1 VTCPDRVET
10 LGTAREAVEVVD
22 IELAEALLGQ
32 LLISFGCG
40 AVATRDEVAEYF
52 LLEGALASYR
62 GDDDGLREA
71 FRSASA
77 VSEYF
82 WLASLGAAMQERFVA
97 ARETSPEMGKVRFE
111 PLLDGHALF
120 VDGTP
125 WGDPALVNVTEGLH
139 LLQVGEGERVVFAAV
154 VSVPAG
160 GQHVVEHEL
169 QPWRPPTSGEGEVID
184 TKPAPREA
192 VALHL
197 ATGLAFGVGG
207 ALEGQTGAG
216 LARESAQKLFVPVEV
231 GVVVHRGGAFV
242 RAAGSAAPSL
252 TGDLLYGTDNGGR
265 ASRLSLGGHVAG
277 GATLGAFEIG
287 ALSGPSWPG
296 RWQVRAIGG
305 LALPG
310 PMRVELRAGANAVT
324 QRSPEPAFDVL
335 FVVQPEF

>member
-1 VTCPDRVET
+1 MDCPDRVET
-10 LGTAREAVEVVD
+10 LGSAREAVEVVD

-40 AVATRDEVAEYF
+40 AVAARDEVAEYF

-62 GDDDGLREA
+62 GDDEGLREA

-97 ARETSPEMGKVRFE
+97 AREVSPELGKVRFE
-111 PLLDGHALF
+111 PLLDGHTLF
-120 VDGTP
+120 VDGTR
-125 WGDPALVNVTEGLH
+125 WDDATAVNVNEGLH
-139 LLQVGEGERVVFAAV
+139 LLQVAEEDRVVFAAV
-154 VSVPAG
+154 VTVPAG
-160 GQHVVEHEL
+160 GQHIVEHEL
-169 QPWRPPTSGEGEVID
+169 QPWRPSPSGEGELVVP
-184 TKPAPREA
+184 KPPAREA

-197 ATGLAFGVGG
+197 ATGLALGMGG

-216 LARESAQKLFVPVEV
+216 MRKESAQKLAVPVEV
-231 GVVVHRGGAFV
+231 GVVVHRAGAFV
-242 RAAGSAAPSL
+242 RAAASVAPSL
-252 TGDLLYGTDNGGR
+252 SGDLLFGTDDGGR
-265 ASRLSLGGHVAG
+265 ASRLSVGGHVAG

-324 QRSPEPAFDVL
+324 QRPPEAAFDLL
-335 FVVQPEF
+335 FVVQPEL